1 MKKEDQA
8 RPTIDCITEE
18 TPVITEQAHKKETD
32 INWLL
37 KDYMKTGLM
46 KHAKNY
52 EGQYDDV
59 SAIDFEN
66 AMNTVAQVNTM
77 FEELPSAFRKEFEN
91 NPSKF
96 LEFAQNPEN
105 MPKLEAMG
113 IEKGVDGFNLHG
125 VKTLARVE
133 AEAALAAAQGASGAE
148 SGATTTQPEGGET

>member
-1 MKKEDQA
+1 MKFQTAYMKKEDQA

-66 AMNTVAQVNTM
+66 AMNTVSQSRSATPFSMPIASSFGM
-77 FEELPSAFRKEFEN
+77 FS
-91 NPSKF
+91 
-96 LEFAQNPEN
+96 
-105 MPKLEAMG
+105 
-113 IEKGVDGFNLHG
+113 GF
-125 VKTLARVE
+125 
-133 AEAALAAAQGASGAE
+133 
-148 SGATTTQPEGGET
+148 